1 MVGIKTK
8 YKEMTNE
15 TSVLLLSLLAKNIK
29 VLNCIIDAVAGSMG
43 LNACAVE
50 LRMKNMAIPL
60 HGRYKHVMRIHSYQQ
75 IISLT
80 RWVLQ
85 NYIESGGSLDMSSE
99 RNNSKSLGI

>member
-15 TSVLLLSLLAKNIK
+15 ISVLSLLAKNIK

-60 HGRYKHVMRIHSYQQ
+60 HGRYKHVIRIHSYQQ

-80 RWVLQ
+80 RWALQ
-85 NYIESGGSLDMSSE
+85 NYIESGGSLDRSSE
-99 RNNSKSLGI
+99 RNNSKGLGT